1 MTELKPC
8 PFCGGKA
15 KILKMTFGGVSYQ
28 VICGS
33 CSANLDQ
40 RFAYEDEAI
49 EAWNRRATAV
59 WTPVS
64 EDKPEPFQEVLVT
77 LHENGWNGETYDT
90 VKSQA
95 YDGDYKITAWMPL
108 PQPYKEN
115 EG

>member
-1 MTELKPC
+1 MTREEIINRLETISKHAIHTVGEEAYVMSLDDGIALRKAIKALK
-8 PFCGGKA
+8 A
-15 KILKMTFGGVSYQ
+15 
-28 VICGS
+28 
-33 CSANLDQ
+33 Q
-40 RFAYEDEAI
+40 RWI
-49 EAWNRRATAV
+49 
-59 WTPVS
+59 PVS

-115 EG
+115 EE